1 MLLAA
6 CWSWLRDL
14 TFISGHRLLLY
25 KPGPAAP
32 ADSGA
37 VVGLGGE
44 PVPATV
50 GAGGEFRGHLHS
62 TSLAD
67 DCEDELR
74 PVGLWHILQHAVDRS
89 VACFRFA
96 DFLDSF
102 GRFHC
107 HTHPNPIM

>member
-1 MLLAA
+1 MLAAA

-14 TFISGHRLLLY
+14 TFISGHRLLLC

-37 VVGLGGE
+37 VVGLGRE
-44 PVPATV
+44 PIPATV
-50 GAGGEFRGHLHS
+50 GTDPEFGGHLHAA
-62 TSLAD
+62 SLAD

-74 PVGLWHILQHAVDRS
+74 PVGLWHILQHAVDCS

-96 DFLDSF
+96 DFLGSSHSISLCNI
-102 GRFHC
+102 GY
-107 HTHPNPIM
+107 I